1 MADMDAFGV
10 AWAANNDM
18 TNVPKPRGVFGEFPG
33 ATPKY
38 ARNEGRIDNDFRNTM
53 AKLFLPVPKYD
64 ESFFN
69 TFDDDTTKTLARVI
83 GGTVNTSGSG
93 GQTAGGP
100 GYIDFLLQNVQHNLQ
115 ERSQVVELLAD
126 EHVAYFFGQGAN
138 VFNYSGTLLNTKQD
152 DQAMNMFRLYRDML
166 RGSKL
171 ASRGT
176 LVSVKY
182 GDLVVSGAIMNFQFS
197 MSAEMEM
204 AVPFSFGLL
213 VKQIITLPNPYYGV
227 VSDTTAF
234 TQSDDVIRGLSSIV
248 TTAGTPVAAPAPEAT
263 TPAATPTPPATPA
276 PPAEPTAA
284 GASSGSVSLMQSKA
298 SGGYTSAS
306 GQTGVAP
313 APEVPVRE

>member
-1 MADMDAFGV
+1 MADMNAFGI
-10 AWAANNDM
+10 AWENNNSLPD
-18 TNVPKPRGVFGEFPG
+18 VPPPRGVFGEFPG

-38 ARNEGRIDNDFRNTM
+38 AKNNGRIDDDFRNTM

-64 ESFFN
+64 ASFFN
-69 TFDDDTTKTLARVI
+69 TFDDPDTKKLARVI
-83 GGTVNTSGSG
+83 GGTVNTSNSG

-115 ERSQVVELLAD
+115 ERSQIVELLAD

-152 DQAMNMFRLYRDML
+152 DQALNMFRLYRDML

-176 LVSVKY
+176 LVSIKY
-182 GDLVVSGAIMNFQFS
+182 NDLVVSGAIMNLQFS

-204 AVPFSFGLL
+204 AVPFSFSLL
-213 VKQIITLPNPYYGV
+213 VKQILTLPNPYYGV

-234 TQSDDVIRGLSSIV
+234 VQSGDVLKGLSAIV
-248 TTAGTPVAAPAPEAT
+248 TQPSTPAAAASVTGT
-263 TPAATPTPPATPA
+263 TPAAAPAQPATAQPPAP
-276 PPAEPTAA
+276 A
-284 GASSGSVSLMQSKA
+284 GAVSGMQAKA
-298 SGGYTSAS
+298 SGGYTMSVGA
-306 GQTGVAP
+306 TGSAP